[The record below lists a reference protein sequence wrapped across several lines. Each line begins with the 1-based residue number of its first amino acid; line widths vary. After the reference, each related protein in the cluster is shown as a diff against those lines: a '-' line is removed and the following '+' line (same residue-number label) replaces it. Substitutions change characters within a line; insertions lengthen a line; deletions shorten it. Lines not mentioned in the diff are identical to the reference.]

1 MKKNLLLLMS
11 ALFLIFLVACNN
23 EKGSDKAETTDKEVS
38 NEETQDEATS
48 DTDETKIFT
57 TDSGDEVEIPA
68 NPKKIVVLH
77 PAYVGAL
84 IKFGHNPVGVPYY
97 VDQDEVLNEAT
108 EGIER
113 IDPEDVEGI
122 INLEPDLIIAT
133 ATEPNLNK
141 FQQIAPT
148 VTFDAMISTYKDNTR
163 LLGELVGEEEQA
175 QAWLEEWEGKMA
187 EDAKKYADLIE
198 GKTLSIFQSTPK
210 GLISF
215 NTDYGRGGE
224 ILYDGYG
231 FVQPDTLA
239 EITKDQF
246 NVELSTEELP
256 EYVGDFIVLATI
268 GDEGAPVTETKVWEN
283 ADAVQAGRVIEL
295 DLSVTRYNDPISL
308 EFQRKLIKEQLD
320 AMD

>member
-1 MKKNLLLLMS
+1 MRKNLLLLIS
-11 ALFLIFLVACNN
+11 ALFLIILVACNN
-23 EKGSDKAETTDKEVS
+23 ENEPDRVDS
-38 NEETQDEATS
+38 NEEEINEEAQNDATS
-48 DTDETKIFT
+48 DSDETKIFT
-57 TDSGDEVEIPA
+57 TDSGDEVEVPVD
-68 NPKKIVVLH
+68 PKKIVVLH

-84 IKFGHNPVGVPYY
+84 VMFGHDPVGVPFY
-97 VDQDEVLNEAT
+97 VDQDEVLNEVT

-113 IDPEDVEGI
+113 IDPEDVEAI
-122 INLEPDLIIAT
+122 TNLEPDLIIAT
-133 ATEPNLNK
+133 ATDPNLNK
-141 FQQIAPT
+141 FKQIAPT

-175 QAWLEEWEGKMA
+175 QAWLEEWEETMA
-187 EDAKKYADLIE
+187 EDAKKYTDLIE

-231 FVQPDTLA
+231 FVQPDALA
-239 EITKDQF
+239 EVTKDQF

-256 EYVGDFIVLATI
+256 EYAGDFIVLATV
-268 GDEGAPVTETKVWEN
+268 GNEESPVIETKVWEN
-283 ADAVQAGRVIEL
+283 LDAVQAGRVIEL
-295 DLSVTRYNDPISL
+295 DLAVTRYNDPISL

>member
-1 MKKNLLLLMS
+1 MRKNLLLLIS
-11 ALFLIFLVACNN
+11 ALFLIILVACNN
-23 EKGSDKAETTDKEVS
+23 ENEPDRVDSNEDISNEVS
-38 NEETQDEATS
+38 QNEATPDS
-48 DTDETKIFT
+48 DETKIFT
-57 TDSGDEVEIPA
+57 TDSGDEVEVPVD
-68 NPKKIVVLH
+68 PKKIIVLH

-84 IKFGHNPVGVPYY
+84 VMFGHNPVGVPFY

-122 INLEPDLIIAT
+122 TNLEPDLIIAT
-133 ATEPNLNK
+133 ATDPNLNK
-141 FQQIAPT
+141 FKKIAPT

-175 QAWLEEWEGKMA
+175 QAWLEEWEAKMA
-187 EDAKKYADLIE
+187 EDAGEYADLIE
-198 GKTLSIFQSTPK
+198 SKTLSIFQSTPK
-210 GLISF
+210 GLVSF

-231 FVQPDTLA
+231 FVQPDALA
-239 EITKDQF
+239 EVTKDQF

-256 EYVGDFIVLATI
+256 KYAGDFVVLATV
-268 GDEGAPVTETKVWEN
+268 GDEEAPATDTKVWEN
-283 ADAVQAGRVIEL
+283 LDAVQAGRVIEL
-295 DLSVTRYNDPISL
+295 DLAVTRYNDPISL